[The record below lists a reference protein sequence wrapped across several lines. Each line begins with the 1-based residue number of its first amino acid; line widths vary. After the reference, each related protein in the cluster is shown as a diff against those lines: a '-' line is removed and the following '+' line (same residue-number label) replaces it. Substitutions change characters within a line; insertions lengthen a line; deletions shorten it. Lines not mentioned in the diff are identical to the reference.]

1 MAETVHPPSVKRT
14 ALAGGKPSQQVRRR
28 KTVAVEREEYPGEF
42 VTDTEDLEGAA
53 RERLAKMT
61 PAQAKQAAEQAKA
74 EIENANYVTDEFES
88 EEIEMG
94 NLEQLY
100 GTYLFDREG
109 KPTYLPSEPAQE
121 AQGEESEDWA
131 DFYGAVRPRDVSTE
145 EAREA
150 VWATDEFE
158 SDEDNTESEWEPEYV
173 GAGLG
178 LKYEDPINPQW
189 SLRHT
194 NHPLAP
200 FPGEALKWSSF
211 LYDDGTS

>member
-1 MAETVHPPSVKRT
+1 MERLLRVLRPT
-14 ALAGGKPSQQVRRR
+14 ARPAARAGASAGRR
-28 KTVAVEREEYPGEF
+28 KRTVAVEQEEFAGEF
-42 VTDTEDLEGAA
+42 ITATEDLEDGA
-53 RERLAKMT
+53 RERLSKMT
-61 PAQAKQAAEQAKA
+61 PAQAKQAADQARA
-74 EIENANYVTDEFES
+74 EMENANYVTDEFES

-100 GTYLFDREG
+100 GTYLFDRDG

-121 AQGEESEDWA
+121 AMGEESEEWA
-131 DFYGAVRPRDVSTE
+131 DFYGSVRPRDVDTE

-178 LKYEDPINPQW
+178 LRHEDPLNPQW

-211 LYDDGTS
+211 LFDDGTA